1 MVQLKVS
8 ADFKTFP
15 AQNKASNPVKPFEDI
30 AEGMEA
36 NFTSH
41 MLAEMRKT
49 IPKEGPDSSAMEY
62 YNSLLDFERAQLMA
76 KSDSGLGVKKVII
89 HSNKKQEFHIIEYNG
104 EFNEGTSKW
113 YCSDLN
119 GRTCN
124 LFITKINTETGV
136 FTVGIEYS
144 DLIYYYVCKF
154 E

>member
-1 MVQLKVS
+1 MKKIFMLLMLVLLCTTSFSQVRH
-8 ADFKTFP
+8 AR
-15 AQNKASNPVKPFEDI
+15 
-30 AEGMEA
+30 A
-36 NFTSH
+36 NTLSYGSKN
-41 MLAEMRKT
+41 ENNIIDWKEPIT
-49 IPKEGPDSSAMEY
+49 IDV
-62 YNSLLDFERAQLMA
+62 LID
-76 KSDSGLGVKKVII
+76 LGVKKVII

-124 LFITKINTETGV
+124 LLITKINTETGI